1 MERTVSRDGT
11 TIAFDR
17 SGHGHAIVL
26 VSGALGDRSVAAPL
40 AERLAPRSTVIAYDR
55 RGRGDS
61 GDTAPYSPDREVE
74 DLEALIGAVG
84 GSASLFGHS
93 SGGVLALEVARASP
107 GRIRKL
113 ALYEPVFIVDDS
125 RPLPPEDY
133 LQRLEELVAANRR
146 GDAVEYF
153 MTRGVGAP
161 PESVASMREGE
172 FWPALEALA
181 HTIPYDARIVQA
193 GMTGD
198 PAPLRRW
205 ATLPVPTL
213 VMNGTAG
220 APWLH
225 RAARA
230 LADVLPDARHRTLEG
245 QDHGPASHVLTP
257 VLDEFLAG

>member
-1 MERTVSRDGT
+1 MERTTSKDGT
-11 TIAFDR
+11 TIAFER
-17 SGHGHAIVL
+17 SGHGPAIVL

-40 AERLAPRSTVIAYDR
+40 ADRLASRSTVITYDR

-61 GDTAPYSPDREVE
+61 GDVAPYSPRREVE
-74 DLEALIGAVG
+74 DLEALIGVVG
-84 GSASLFGHS
+84 GSASMFGHS
-93 SGGVLALEVARASP
+93 SGGVLALEAARASP
-107 GRIRKL
+107 DRIPRL

-125 RPLPPEDY
+125 RPLLPDDY

-153 MTRGVGAP
+153 MTRGVSAP
-161 PESVASMREGE
+161 PQSVASMRDGT

-181 HTIPYDARIVQA
+181 HTLPYDARIVEA

-198 PAPLRRW
+198 QAPLRRW
-205 ATLPVPTL
+205 AGLPVPTL

-220 APWLH
+220 APWLD
-225 RAARA
+225 AARA
-230 LADVLPDARHRTLEG
+230 LADVLPDARYHALEG
-245 QDHGPASHVLTP
+245 QDHGPAADVLAP